1 MNHTIFTYYEEYD
14 KNGKLIMNPREIDED
29 GNIIKRLDKDG
40 KEIFKTVDK
49 EGNTIIT
56 EVDKNGNKIEKKLIK
71 MVQL

>member
-1 MNHTIFTYYEEYD
+1 
-14 KNGKLIMNPREIDED
+14 MNPREIDED

-56 EVDKNGNKIEKKLIK
+56 EVDKNNHL
-71 MVQL
+71 LS